1 MRKIVTYLGRE
12 KVLREELGKYDI
24 DVESVVCRNTKE
36 SLSIGTDL
44 VYLYADRSVMYD
56 FNPDLSGGTKCNYWC
71 CMAFFGCNTAI
82 NSCIAVLQR
91 IYAENRHFCFMKH

>member
-12 KVLREELGKYDI
+12 KVIREELGKYGI

-71 CMAFFGCNTAI
+71 CISFFCATPLSIVALPFY
-82 NSCIAVLQR
+82 SVFMRR
-91 IYAENRHFCFMKH
+91 IGIFVS